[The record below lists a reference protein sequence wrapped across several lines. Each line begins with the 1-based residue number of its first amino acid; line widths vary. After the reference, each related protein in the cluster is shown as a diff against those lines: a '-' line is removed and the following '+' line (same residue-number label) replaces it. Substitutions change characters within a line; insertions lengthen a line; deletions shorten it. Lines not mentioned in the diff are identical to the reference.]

1 MAAAGAILVGSPF
14 VRRQL
19 KEFLPKES
27 TAILRRATAA
37 IARNVRDDI
46 KSNAPRRTGTL
57 RRAIVAKRQRGK
69 KNRLIEAAVFIT
81 RGTAAKH
88 DAFYWFFVEYGTQ
101 TATARPFVAPAVE
114 RAREFYR
121 ETLDFELSTQIRKQL
136 EIRAKRQRLGK

>member
-1 MAAAGAILVGSPF
+1 MAAGRAIVQGMDF
-14 VRRQL
+14 VRGQL

-27 TAILRRATAA
+27 TAIMRRATVA

-81 RGTAAKH
+81 RGRTAKH
-88 DAFYWFFVEYGTQ
+88 DAFYWHMVEYGTQ
-101 TATARPFVAPAVE
+101 TAKARPFVGPAVE
-114 RAREFYR
+114 RARAFYR
-121 ETLDFELSTQIRKQL
+121 ENLDFELDRQLHKQL
-136 EIRAKRQRLGK
+136 AIRAKRQRLGK